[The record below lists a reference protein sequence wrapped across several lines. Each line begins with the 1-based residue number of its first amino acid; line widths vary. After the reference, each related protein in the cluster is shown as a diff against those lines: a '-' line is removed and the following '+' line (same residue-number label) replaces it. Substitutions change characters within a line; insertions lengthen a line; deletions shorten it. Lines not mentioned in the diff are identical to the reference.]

1 MAGDIDDTTAA
12 QVGHALVRWVTDE
25 DPGGVA
31 RFAPGIDPT
40 TVDDA
45 KAARIGHVLADLLA
59 NLDNA

>member
-1 MAGDIDDTTAA
+1 MAGEIDDTTAA
-12 QVGHALVRWVTDE
+12 QVGHALLRWVTDE

-31 RFAPGIDPT
+31 RFAPGVDPT